1 MLGLIFG
8 LVCGSGLCFWGFGV
22 SLVAM
27 AHWFLWCWLLL
38 CWCFLAI
45 GCCVA
50 CFGVFVQL
58 LRGVLFV
65 SLGCGGCNVLVGCVS
80 VRR

>member
-1 MLGLIFG
+1 MVVACVSGV
-8 LVCGSGLCFWGFGV
+8 LVCL
-22 SLVAM
+22 
-27 AHWFLWCWLLL
+27 WLLWHIGF
-38 CWCFLAI
+38 CGVGCFCAGFLAI
-45 GCCVA
+45 GGCVA